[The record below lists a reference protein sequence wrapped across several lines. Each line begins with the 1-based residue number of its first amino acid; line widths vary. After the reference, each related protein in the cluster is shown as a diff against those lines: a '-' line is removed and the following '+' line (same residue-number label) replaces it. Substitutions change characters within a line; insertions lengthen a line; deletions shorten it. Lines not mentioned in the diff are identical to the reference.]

1 LIPTIKLDAIQVLA
15 ISAFG
20 VVIGIWLK
28 KQLRILDRLNI
39 PAPIVGGL
47 VYAVITLGL
56 RDRVVNFDMDLTLQ
70 RILMIAFFTTIGL
83 SASLQLIR
91 AGGPQVLTFF
101 GIATVGAVLQNVLG
115 IGVAKAL
122 GIEPLLGVVS
132 GSVALTGGPAT
143 ALAFGKTFED
153 MGVAGATTLGVASA
167 MFGITAGGLLGGY
180 IGGWLIRRHKLIPP
194 KGVERSG
201 LAKAEAILH
210 ASDPADGETA
220 SIADPL
226 MDESQSERSLLLI
239 NVIAIAIAMGLGTL
253 ISAGIE
259 SLGLTLPAYV
269 GAMIAAALLRNF
281 DDVFGVIGISQR
293 MVDDLGNVSLYL
305 FIVMAL
311 LTLRLWELVNLAL
324 PLLVLL
330 IAQVALV
337 WFMCVWLS
345 FRVMG
350 RDYQAAVMAGGF
362 CGFMLGTTA
371 NAMACMDVLTQK
383 YGPAPRAYIV
393 VPLVG
398 AFLIDF
404 TNALVITNTTDFVRY
419 LLK

>member
-1 LIPTIKLDAIQVLA
+1 LIPTVKLDAIQVLA
-15 ISAFG
+15 ISCFG
-20 VVIGIWLK
+20 VVIGIWVK
-28 KQLRILDRLNI
+28 RQFPVLDRLNI
-39 PAPIVGGL
+39 PAPIAGGL
-47 VYAVITLGL
+47 VYAVVTLGL

-70 RILMIAFFTTIGL
+70 RILMIGFFTTIGM

-91 AGGPQVLTFF
+91 SGGPQVLKFF
-101 GIATVGAVLQNVLG
+101 GIATAGAVLQNVLG
-115 IGVAKAL
+115 IGVARAL
-122 GIEPLLGVVS
+122 GIEPLLGVVA

-143 ALAFGKTFED
+143 ALAFGKTFEE

-180 IGGWLIRRHKLIPP
+180 IGGWLISRHRLAPSP
-194 KGVERSG
+194 ATEGGG
-201 LAKAEAILH
+201 LAKAEAIAH
-210 ASDPADGETA
+210 AGDPSVSTIEV
-220 SIADPL
+220 ADP
-226 MDESQSERSLLLI
+226 MADESQSERSALLL

-259 SLGLTLPAYV
+259 GLGLTLPAYV
-269 GAMIAAALLRNF
+269 GAMIAAAVVRNL
-281 DDVFGVIGISQR
+281 DDAFGFIGISQR
-293 MVDDLGNVSLYL
+293 MVDDIGNVALYI

-330 IAQVALV
+330 MAQVVLV
-337 WFMCVWLS
+337 WLLCVWLS
-345 FRVMG
+345 YYLMG
-350 RDYQAAVMAGGF
+350 RDYQAAVMSGGF

-404 TNALVITNTTDFVRY
+404 TNALVITNTTDFLRY